1 VIHLFSQLRNMFR
14 IVIAFILL
22 IAGIY
27 LASGEALLYADQS
40 NNQGFKDN
48 EIRKIETDLAKER
61 EQLLRF
67 HEKEKQLLK
76 ELSRLEGDAEKKRRI
91 LVVLHGK
98 INSHKTELEKARAGL
113 HDLDITQRDV
123 QKRLNLRLVAFYKNA
138 KRGYL
143 HLLTSSTDL
152 DQLQKWIKYFNMI
165 MAEDQALIKEMNV
178 LQVKKLQELTLL
190 KEKISVIDNLERT
203 ENERLVSLKQDNEIK
218 IVLLMKIHKEKEFY
232 ATAVTE
238 LELASKKLKET
249 IVSLDHQE
257 IKISQSSSFA
267 AARGKLFPPIEGR
280 IVEVE
285 KAATDN
291 FNKIYKG
298 IYIEGSTG
306 DEVKAIFDG
315 KIDYSGLLK
324 GYGQIIVINHGSRYF
339 TVSAHLG
346 QRFKEKG
353 DRVRKGEVIGLLE
366 SVESKIQPRLY
377 FEIRQ
382 GGTSLSPLE
391 WLKLH

>member
-1 VIHLFSQLRNMFR
+1 MIHLFSRLRNIFR

-27 LASGEALLYADQS
+27 LAPCETLLYADQS
-40 NNQGFKDN
+40 NNQGFNDN
-48 EIRKIETDLAKER
+48 EIRKIETNLAKER

-76 ELSRLEGDAEKKRRI
+76 ELSRLESEAEEKRRI
-91 LVVLHGK
+91 LVVLRGK
-98 INSHKTELEKARAGL
+98 INSNKIELKKVRAGL

-143 HLLTSSTDL
+143 HLLTNSTDL
-152 DQLQKWIKYFNMI
+152 DQLQKWVKYFNMI
-165 MAEDQALIKEMNV
+165 MAEDQTLIKEMNV

-190 KEKISVIDNLERT
+190 KEKMSVIDNLERT
-203 ENERLVSLKQDNEIK
+203 ENERLVSLKQDNEAK
-218 IVLLMKIHKEKEFY
+218 IVLLIKIHKEKEFY

-249 IVSLDHQE
+249 IMNLDHQE
-257 IKISQSSSFA
+257 IRISQFSSFA
-267 AARGKLFPPIEGR
+267 AARGKLLPPIEGR

-285 KAATDN
+285 KEAEDN
-291 FNKIYKG
+291 FNKVYKG
-298 IYIEGSTG
+298 IYIEGSAG

-346 QRFKEKG
+346 QRYKEKG

-366 SVESKIQPRLY
+366 RVESQIRPRLY

>member
-1 VIHLFSQLRNMFR
+1 
-14 IVIAFILL
+14 
-22 IAGIY
+22 
-27 LASGEALLYADQS
+27 
-40 NNQGFKDN
+40 
-48 EIRKIETDLAKER
+48 
-61 EQLLRF
+61 
-67 HEKEKQLLK
+67 
-76 ELSRLEGDAEKKRRI
+76 
-91 LVVLHGK
+91 
-98 INSHKTELEKARAGL
+98 
-113 HDLDITQRDV
+113 
-123 QKRLNLRLVAFYKNA
+123 
-138 KRGYL
+138 
-143 HLLTSSTDL
+143 
-152 DQLQKWIKYFNMI
+152 
-165 MAEDQALIKEMNV
+165 MAADQALIKEMNV